1 MRRHDHTFILAVV
14 IGIVGA
20 AAPWGCSDPEV
31 SPKERTTKRE
41 TPVVHRKSPAS
52 PAPATVSSHTA
63 TPAPEGRLT
72 PAQLEPRIVS
82 FAAAETAY
90 RDKHYAEA
98 VELFTAYVAQKPQ
111 NPWGQ
116 YMLGLSAWKA
126 GENEKAERAFE
137 AAHQLD
143 PRHLKSLLNWSRV
156 LLDTGRNDVAI
167 TKIEAALAIDA
178 ASNDA
183 YRLLGRARAAMGQV
197 DAAVAAYQ
205 QALALD
211 ENDVW
216 SMNNL
221 GLIWIRAGR
230 YAEALPPLA
239 RAVVLRNDVAIF
251 HNNLGVALERTG
263 HPAAAAAAYRQAVA
277 LDAKYDK
284 ASLSLARLEASGQG
298 TTASI
303 DLAAV
308 AQEFEAEVRGWRQ
321 SMPGQASAPVGAAE
335 AIATEKAQVAQTPRS
350 VPPDDND

>member
-1 MRRHDHTFILAVV
+1 
-14 IGIVGA
+14 
-20 AAPWGCSDPEV
+20 
-31 SPKERTTKRE
+31 
-41 TPVVHRKSPAS
+41 
-52 PAPATVSSHTA
+52 
-63 TPAPEGRLT
+63 
-72 PAQLEPRIVS
+72 
-82 FAAAETAY
+82 
-90 RDKHYAEA
+90 
-98 VELFTAYVAQKPQ
+98 
-111 NPWGQ
+111 
-116 YMLGLSAWKA
+116 MLGLSAWKA